1 MTQRGRPR
9 SFDRQAALRQAMQVF
24 WALGYEGATLNE
36 LQAAMGGIA
45 PPSFYAAFGSKEELF
60 REAVELYSRTLGAPM
75 MKALEKGPTARD
87 SIQALLV
94 AAIESFC
101 KPGLPRG
108 CFLVSGAFNNVPSN
122 KNVEDH
128 VRGLRVRR
136 QKAIQ
141 QRLERGVEEG
151 ELPKNLDLVA
161 MAAFYTTVID
171 GLAIQARDGVSRKAL
186 NFAVRC
192 AMAAWDPVMQGTDL
206 RGPRVDTNKGLGTNR
221 R

>member
-1 MTQRGRPR
+1 
-9 SFDRQAALRQAMQVF
+9 MQVF

-36 LQAAMGGIA
+36 LQEAMGGIA

-75 MKALEKGPTARD
+75 MKALEEGPTALD
-87 SIQALLV
+87 SIRALLD
-94 AAIESFC
+94 AAVESFC

-108 CFLVSGAFNNVPSN
+108 CFLVFGAFNNVPSN
-122 KNVEDH
+122 KNVEDY

-141 QRLERGVEEG
+141 KRLQRGVEEG
-151 ELPKNLDLVA
+151 ELPKTLDLAA

-171 GLAIQARDGVSRKAL
+171 GLAIQARDGVPQKAL
-186 NFAVRC
+186 RFSINC
-192 AMAAWDPVMQGTDL
+192 AMAAWDPVVSGS
-206 RGPRVDTNKGLGTNR
+206 
-221 R
+221 

>member
-1 MTQRGRPR
+1 MTPRGRPR
-9 SFDRQAALRQAMQVF
+9 SFDRQAALRQAMRVF

-75 MKALEKGPTARD
+75 MKALEERPTALD
-87 SIQALLV
+87 SIRALLD
-94 AAIESFC
+94 AAVESFC

-108 CFLVSGAFNNVPSN
+108 CFLVFGAFNNVPSN
-122 KNVEDH
+122 KNIEDY

-136 QKAIQ
+136 RKAIQ
-141 QRLERGVEEG
+141 KRLRRGVEQG

-161 MAAFYTTVID
+161 IAAFYTTVID
-171 GLAIQARDGVSRKAL
+171 GLAIQARDGVPQKAL
-186 NFAVRC
+186 RFSVNC
-192 AMAAWDPVMQGTDL
+192 AMAAWGPVVNG
-206 RGPRVDTNKGLGTNR
+206 R
-221 R
+221 

>member
-1 MTQRGRPR
+1 MTTRGRPR
-9 SFDRQAALRQAMQVF
+9 SFDRQVALRQAMQVF

-36 LQAAMGGIA
+36 LQEAMGGIA

-60 REAVELYSRTLGAPM
+60 REAVELYSRTLGTPM
-75 MKALEKGPTARD
+75 MRALEEGRTALD
-87 SIQALLV
+87 SIRALLD

-108 CFLVSGAFNNVPSN
+108 CFLVFGAFNQLLSN
-122 KNVEDH
+122 KNVDDY

-141 QRLERGVEEG
+141 KRLQRGVEEG
-151 ELPKNLDLVA
+151 ELPTTLDLAA

-171 GLAIQARDGVSRKAL
+171 GLAIQARDGVPQKVLRFSV
-186 NFAVRC
+186 NC
-192 AMAAWDPVMQGTDL
+192 AMAAWDPVIQGKNL
-206 RGPRVDTNKGLGTNR
+206 KEPRMDTNGHE
-221 R
+221 

>member
-36 LQAAMGGIA
+36 LQEAMGGIA

-75 MKALEKGPTARD
+75 MKALEEGPTARD
-87 SIQALLV
+87 SIHALLF
-94 AAIESFC
+94 AAVESFC

-108 CFLVSGAFNNVPSN
+108 CFLVFGAFNNLPSN

-141 QRLERGVEEG
+141 QRLQRGVEEG

-192 AMAAWDPVMQGTDL
+192 AMAAWDPVIQGE
-206 RGPRVDTNKGLGTNR
+206 PI
-221 R
+221 

>member
-1 MTQRGRPR
+1 
-9 SFDRQAALRQAMQVF
+9 MQVF

-36 LQAAMGGIA
+36 LQEAMGGIA

-75 MKALEKGPTARD
+75 MKALEDGPTALD
-87 SIQALLV
+87 SIRALLD
-94 AAIESFC
+94 AAVESFC

-108 CFLVSGAFNNVPSN
+108 CFLVFGAFNNVPSN
-122 KNVEDH
+122 KNVEDY

-141 QRLERGVEEG
+141 KRLRRGVEEG
-151 ELPKNLDLVA
+151 QLPKTLDLAA

-171 GLAIQARDGVSRKAL
+171 GLAIQARDGVPQKAL
-186 NFAVRC
+186 RFSVNC
-192 AMAAWDPVMQGTDL
+192 AMAAWDPVIQGN
-206 RGPRVDTNKGLGTNR
+206 V
-221 R
+221 